1 MSAPNLAAIILTHNE
16 APHIRR
22 CLTSAQAFAA
32 ECHVVDSGSTDGT
45 VEIATA
51 MGATVLHHPFVNYS
65 TQFQWALDTIET
77 EATWLMRLDADEVV
91 DADLAARLREQL
103 PRLPP
108 DVVGVHLDLRYI
120 FMGRWIRHGGRYPLR
135 LLRVFRRGHGRI
147 EQRWMDEHI
156 IVEGGRTV
164 LFEGGFAD
172 HNLKDLTFF
181 IDKHNRYATRE
192 ALDALNLRHR
202 LFDRDIALEAK
213 AVSRQAALR
222 RFVKERIYNRLPF
235 PVSSTA
241 YFLFRYVFQL
251 GLLDGREGLAYH
263 VLQAFWYRFLVGA
276 KVMELERGIA
286 GLTDTGEMV
295 ARLEQLTGHR
305 LT

>member
-1 MSAPNLAAIILTHNE
+1 MSGSTLAVIILTHNE
-16 APHIRR
+16 APHIAR
-22 CLTSAQAFAA
+22 CLASAQRFADA
-32 ECHVVDSGSTDGT
+32 CYVVDSGSSDGT
-45 VEIATA
+45 RDIAA
-51 MGATVLHHPFVNYS
+51 SMGATVLQHPFVNYS
-65 TQFQWALDTIET
+65 TQFQWALDTIGT
-77 EATWLMRLDADEVV
+77 DATWLMRLDADEVV
-91 DADLAARLREQL
+91 DPDLAQRLRNDLHGL
-103 PRLPP
+103 PA
-108 DVVGVHLDLRYI
+108 DVVGVNLDLKYI

-156 IVEGGRTV
+156 IVSGGRTV
-164 LFEGGFAD
+164 VFEGGFAD

-192 ALDALNLRHR
+192 ALDALNLRHQ
-202 LFDRDIALEAK
+202 LFARDVNLAPQ

-235 PVSSTA
+235 PLSSTC
-241 YFLFRYVFQL
+241 YFLFRYIVQL
-251 GLLDGREGLAYH
+251 GVLDGIEGLVYH

-276 KVMELERGIA
+276 KLMELERGIA
-286 GLTDTGEMV
+286 GLEEKAEII